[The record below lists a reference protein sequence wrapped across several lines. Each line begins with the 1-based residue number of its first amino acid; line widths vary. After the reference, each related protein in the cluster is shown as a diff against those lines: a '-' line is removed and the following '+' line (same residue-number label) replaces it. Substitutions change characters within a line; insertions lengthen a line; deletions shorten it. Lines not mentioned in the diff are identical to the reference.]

1 MKIINQ
7 FKKLQKGS
15 KITLR
20 YRKYQTELFLGND
33 TFEFGVCIKVSN
45 GKVLLKEYDKFTIS
59 CEQNPIETAFFIK
72 ANIDNDDEL
81 VVFSYLIEY
90 ILFELST
97 KIQAKPKDIKKHIDD
112 WLNFSKSI
120 LTEISIEKQ
129 IGLIGELVIL
139 NSLTKEIERTNQ
151 LNNWHGPEGA
161 KIDFIFSEKFGLEVK
176 SRIQPFKDWIMI
188 SSAEQLD
195 NEMESQH
202 LVVCDFLPSDTGKTL
217 KQYADEVMLSLD
229 DRDLANDLI
238 DKLRKAK
245 FDYFTDYS
253 NLIKVNLFRKSI
265 YDVKDDNFPILKNG
279 VDVRID
285 KIKYEINIS
294 GINTIEFTQT
304 LTKVRSQQ
312 ELS

>member
-7 FKKLQKGS
+7 FRKLQKGS

-20 YRKYQTELFLGND
+20 YRKYQTELFLGNEKY
-33 TFEFGVCIKVSN
+33 EFGVCIKVSN
-45 GKVLLKEYDKFTIS
+45 GKVLIKEYDKFTIS
-59 CEQNPIETAFFIK
+59 CEQNQKETTFYIK
-72 ANIDNDDEL
+72 ANIDNDDDL

-90 ILFELST
+90 ILFELS
-97 KIQAKPKDIKKHIDD
+97 KKNQAKPKDIKKHIDD

-139 NSLTKEIERTNQ
+139 DSLTKEMNQTNQ

-195 NEMESQH
+195 NDMESQH

-217 KQYADEVMLSLD
+217 KQYVDEIMIKLD

-265 YDVKDDNFPILKNG
+265 YDVKDGNFPILKKDI
-279 VDVRID
+279 DVRIG

-294 GINTIEFTQT
+294 GLNTIEFTQT
-304 LTKVRSQQ
+304 LTKVRSQL
-312 ELS
+312 ELN

>member
-7 FKKLQKGS
+7 FKKLKKGS

-59 CEQNPIETAFFIK
+59 CEQNPKETAFFIK

-217 KQYADEVMLSLD
+217 KQYADEVMISLD

-265 YDVKDDNFPILKNG
+265 YDVKDINFPILKSG

-312 ELS
+312 ELN